1 MMMKIKQIITIIIL
15 AVMAVACGN
24 STEEI
29 INTEPTFNIN
39 ASIDSLSYKMAY
51 LAKYKDG
58 EFVKSDSVAIKSG
71 EFSFT
76 GNVESPNVQY
86 ILFDDSKEKIIVFI
100 ENSEISITGTNLEQ
114 ENITI
119 TGSVLN
125 TQLEKFIVEVKGYE
139 ARLKV
144 IVEEYYAAEAAG
156 DETLLKEVDARYVAE
171 DSSKIM
177 FIETYINDNLNSVI
191 APYLSI
197 RYLMNKDV
205 DELDKLNNSFSTAI
219 RNSEYVAII
228 EERITLKKST
238 QVGQPA
244 PLFSMNDK
252 DGNSIALES
261 FKGSYVMIDFWASWC
276 GPCRVENPNVVAAYA
291 KYHDKGFEIFGVS
304 FDDNKEKWL
313 EAVKKDD
320 LTWAHVSDLQG
331 WGNAAGKIY
340 GVRGIP
346 HSVLID
352 KEGIIVAKNLRG
364 EALHNKLAEIF
375 GENS

>member
-1 MMMKIKQIITIIIL
+1 MMKIKQIITIIIL